1 MAEMSQLGCLCI
13 SLIWLIW
20 PLYWSHMVGTVLVRN
35 STSFSPKS
43 SADQIRGVMQGM
55 KNSKDSAQFH
65 PDSYWLVFP

>member
-1 MAEMSQLGCLCI
+1 MAASVLVSYGGNR
-13 SLIWLIW
+13 
-20 PLYWSHMVGTVLVRN
+20 PVLVRN

-43 SADQIRGVMQGM
+43 SADHIRGVMQDM